1 MGETRIPV
9 SEETRD
15 EILKPRKRGG
25 ESYDDLIR
33 RLVAGES
40 DAGGVGNLEPFG
52 GEVPALDEDA
62 IDELFDELEAIRE
75 NAVFEP
81 LDAPEWDLD
90 GVRATLSTLEDRTAR
105 IENQLDKIQRGKLED
120 LEGRR

>member
-25 ESYDDLIR
+25 ESYDDLLR
-33 RLVAGES
+33 RLVDDES
-40 DAGGVGNLEPFG
+40 DFDVTATVTPT
-52 GEVPALDEDA
+52 LDEEA
-62 IDELFDELEAIRE
+62 MDELFDELESIKESA
-75 NAVFEP
+75 AFEP